1 RVAVTVDDLPSHGPL
16 PPDTTRLQLHQSL
29 LAALLAH
36 EVPRV
41 YGFANLG
48 SAAQDGATDPSLRA
62 WIAAGFPLGNHTW
75 SHPHLREIGVPA
87 YLAEIDRND
96 VALGSLV
103 ADENTRRV
111 FRYPF
116 LMEGTDPQST
126 RAIRQHLSASGYR
139 IAEVTIDFYD
149 WAFNA
154 PYVRCLALR
163 DEAAIAALRETFVRH
178 AVRMLQWSDEAAIRV
193 WGRRIPHV
201 LLLHVGAFD
210 AVMIEA
216 LLDAYEE
223 AGVEWITLDEALE
236 DPVYDDLPTA
246 PGQTRGTLIDMMVDA
261 RDADHPPWPEHPA
274 ALLRVLCAGAGDV
287 GSTEP

>member
-1 RVAVTVDDLPSHGPL
+1 MTPNEGVDAERAIAPSSFVSSPSSSRPSCSGLARLWRAGVVGLLCACHRVPPASAANANTRAAGDRRAAVPPGPVAPLHSPPATDTGPIRVAVTVDDLPSHGPL

-29 LAALLAH
+29 LTALLAH

-48 SAAQDGATDPSLRA
+48 RAAQDGATDPSLRA

-96 VALGSLV
+96 AALGSLV

-116 LMEGTDPQST
+116 LVQGTDPQST
-126 RAIRQHLSASGYR
+126 RAIRRHLSGGGYR

-178 AVRMLQWSDEAAIRV
+178 AVRML
-193 WGRRIPHV
+193 
-201 LLLHVGAFD
+201 
-210 AVMIEA
+210 AV
-216 LLDAYEE
+216 
-223 AGVEWITLDEALE
+223 V
-236 DPVYDDLPTA
+236 
-246 PGQTRGTLIDMMVDA
+246 R
-261 RDADHPPWPEHPA
+261 
-274 ALLRVLCAGAGDV
+274 
-287 GSTEP
+287 